1 MHARLYSA
9 TTIGIQAQ
17 LIEVE
22 VDLSMG
28 LAGVTIVGLADKA
41 ITESKERVRAAIKNS
56 GVDMPVRTITV
67 NLAPANIKK
76 QDVLFDVPIALAILQ
91 AAQHITLNPAFCE
104 ETLFL
109 GELAL
114 SGQIRPV
121 LGVLAVTD
129 HARKKGKKRIV
140 LPAKNATEAALI
152 EGIEV
157 IGVESLSQLLLYVTG
172 EVAIAPTPSQFEVCA
187 TQVAATYQSED
198 MADVVGQWQAKRAMI
213 LAAAGHHNVVMI
225 GPPGSGKT
233 MLARRL
239 RTLLA
244 PLTFEQVIE
253 VTKVYSVAG
262 QLGDMPLVTRR
273 SFRAPH
279 HTISPAGL
287 IGGGG
292 IPRPGEVSLAHH
304 GLLFL
309 DELTEFSRKTLE
321 VLRQP
326 LEAGTVRIAR
336 AQISLSFP
344 ASFLLVA
351 ALNPCP
357 CGYYGSKDRC
367 MCTRQRVQAYLG
379 KLSGPLLDRI
389 DLHVPIQ
396 AVAYDEV
403 AKKNM
408 PQGQTSAELAQQVA
422 AAQQRQKE
430 RGQRCLNGQLQGRL
444 VTQYCTLTAAAQD
457 VFQVSF
463 EKLGLSMRGYHKIL
477 KIART
482 IADLAGEVD
491 IDEGHVKEALTYRL
505 LSR

>member
-1 MHARLYSA
+1 MHARLHSA

-17 LIEVE
+17 MIEIE

-28 LAGVTIVGLADKA
+28 LASFTIVGLPDKA
-41 ITESKERVRAAIKNS
+41 ITESKERVRAAIKNCGS
-56 GVDMPVRTITV
+56 EMPVRAITV

-76 QDVLFDVPIALAILQ
+76 QDVLFDVPMALAILQ
-91 AAQHITLNPAFCE
+91 AAQTIIMPPGFCE
-104 ETLFL
+104 ETVFL

-114 SGQIRPV
+114 SGAIRPV
-121 LGVLAVTD
+121 LGVLAIAD
-129 HARKKGKKRIV
+129 HARMQGKKRLV
-140 LPAKNATEAALI
+140 VPAKNAAEAALI
-152 EGIEV
+152 EGLEV
-157 IGVESLSQLLLYVTG
+157 IGVTDLAELLRYVSG
-172 EVAIAPTPSQFEVCA
+172 DAPIAPTPPQFA
-187 TQVAATYQSED
+187 TCVAQVDAGHQPED
-198 MADVVGQWQAKRAMI
+198 MADIIGQWQAKRAMV

-239 RTLLA
+239 RTLLP
-244 PLTFEQVIE
+244 PLTFAQVIE

-262 QLGDMPLVTRR
+262 QLGDTPLITRR
-273 SFRAPH
+273 CFRAPH

-287 IGGGG
+287 IGGGSM
-292 IPRPGEVSLAHH
+292 PRPGEVSLAHH

-309 DELTEFSRKTLE
+309 DELTEFSRATLE

-326 LEAGTVRIAR
+326 LEAGSVRIAR

-344 ASFLLVA
+344 ASFLLVS

-357 CGYYGSKDRC
+357 CGYYGNKERC
-367 MCTRQRVQAYLG
+367 ICSRQRVQSYLG

-403 AKKNM
+403 AKK
-408 PQGQTSAELAQQVA
+408 QAAKAESSAELAVRVVA
-422 AAQQRQKE
+422 AQERQRA
-430 RGQRCLNGQLQGRL
+430 RGQGCLNGHLQGRY
-444 VTQYCTLTAAAQD
+444 VTQYCTLTPAAQA
-457 VFQVSF
+457 VFKISF
-463 EKLGLSMRGYHKIL
+463 EKLGLSMRGYHKVL

-482 IADLAGEVD
+482 IADLAGVDD
-491 IDEGHVKEALTYRL
+491 IDEAHVQEAFTYRML
-505 LSR
+505 AR